1 MKQAQQRYQA
11 LVLACC
17 GLAGSSLLSGCL
29 VVGYSSRG
37 GAFVWP
43 GGIGLLLL
51 LLLLWFLF
59 RGR

>member
-1 MKQAQQRYQA
+1 MKHAGQTFERVT
-11 LVLACC
+11 LLCC
-17 GLAGSSLLSGCL
+17 GLAACSLLSGCL
-29 VVGYSSRG
+29 VVGYSSRS